1 MRWFLAT
8 GCLVAATAILA
19 VPVGEVTAEPA
30 PAPLDQASL
39 VARVLEL
46 TNFERGKLGLAP
58 LQVSVELQIAAQ
70 AYSQV
75 LASGDC
81 FEHTCGPVPKVADR
95 DAAAGYVGWTW
106 LGENIAGGYATPE
119 AVMAGWMASS
129 THRANILKVEFT
141 EVGVGVTSGG
151 GRFGMYWAQEFGTRD
166 DGSDDQN

>member
-1 MRWFLAT
+1 MRLVLAT

-19 VPVGEVTAEPA
+19 MPVGEVTAEPA

-46 TNFERGKLGLAP
+46 TNVERGKLGLAP
-58 LQVSVELQIAAQ
+58 LQVSVELQSAAQ

-81 FEHTCGPVPKVADR
+81 FEHTCGPLPKLADR
-95 DAAAGYVGWTW
+95 DSAAGYLGWTW

-129 THRANILKVEFT
+129 AHRANVLKAEFT
-141 EVGVGVTSGG
+141 ETGIGVTGGG
-151 GRFGMYWAQEFGTRD
+151 GRFGVYWAQEFGTRD
-166 DGSDDQN
+166 DAADDDD